1 MGETFAATLCVEGH
15 FQGASVMPDV
25 GKISDASAGDIAVSL
40 STFNAMASVTRR
52 VLRESLDPVF
62 FRVMDMG
69 NLQVVS
75 LNRSKS
81 TSLAQQFTPTLQ
93 GGETVKV
100 TRGWVSVAGRGRWA
114 VPETSIFLDGPSG
127 WVVVRKD
134 KGNPASG
141 AFLIVS
147 PSGPN
152 PVQETYYE
160 WAVCSYTLDATS
172 GRYSIADFSL
182 GEKEWYATL

>member
-1 MGETFAATLCVEGH
+1 MPET
-15 FQGASVMPDV
+15 S
-25 GKISDASAGDIAVSL
+25 KIQDARSSDKSVSL
-40 STFNAMASVTRR
+40 TTFNEMAAVARR
-52 VLRESLDPVF
+52 VIRESLDPVF
-62 FRVMDMG
+62 FRVVDAG
-69 NLQVVS
+69 GLTIIS

-81 TSLAQQFTPTLQ
+81 KSLAQQFTPTLQ

-134 KGNPASG
+134 KSNPASG

-160 WAVCSYTLDATS
+160 WAVCSYTLDVDT

>member
-1 MGETFAATLCVEGH
+1 MLEYRLPRILNAN
-15 FQGASVMPDV
+15 SNDPSWMR
-25 GKISDASAGDIAVSL
+25 SL
-40 STFNAMASVTRR
+40 KRWCNDVTRI
-52 VLRESLDPVF
+52 LRILRQITGDGVNIIIDDNVIRFITP
-62 FRVMDMG
+62 
-69 NLQVVS
+69 L
-75 LNRSKS
+75 
-81 TSLAQQFTPTLQ
+81 QQFHPTLQ
-93 GGETVKV
+93 GAETVKV

-114 VPETSIFLDGPSG
+114 SPETSIILDGPSG

-134 KGNPASG
+134 KSNPAYG
-141 AFLIVS
+141 AGIIVS

-160 WAVCSYTLDATS
+160 WAVCSYTLDVAT